1 MGSPIEL
8 SHSRFYKVKSDV
20 LGVFQRSQYYPC
32 LQHALTR
39 QYYQNSCLSS
49 FIRKTQTNVFIY
61 FVERIVCL
69 GEMQLRQ
76 KHDLALQAI
85 MSLVMCSPNNHLSS
99 SLNHE
104 ILTRVGIIH
113 VQHNLVVTDF

>member
-1 MGSPIEL
+1 MYGW
-8 SHSRFYKVKSDV
+8 RVV
-20 LGVFQRSQYYPC
+20 
-32 LQHALTR
+32 
-39 QYYQNSCLSS
+39 
-49 FIRKTQTNVFIY
+49 IRKTQTNVFIY

-69 GEMQLRQ
+69 GEMQRRQ